1 MRYKRLSCAASL
13 VAAWRRID
21 RSTLID
27 KVDETMLPR
36 VGIITT
42 DLQATTAAIENVAGP
57 QQVVLLGRRR

>member
-1 MRYKRLSCAASL
+1 MCRITRCSLASN
-13 VAAWRRID
+13 RPEY
-21 RSTLID
+21 ID

-42 DLQATTAAIENVAGP
+42 NLQATAAAIENVAEP

>member
-1 MRYKRLSCAASL
+1 MSIKSVYGITCLTSNRPEY
-13 VAAWRRID
+13 
-21 RSTLID
+21 ID

-57 QQVVLLGRRR
+57 QQAVLLGRRR